1 MTSDV
6 FKSVPFHPVIVQWF
20 QQHFATPSP
29 PQKKGWPSIAG
40 GKHTLILAPTGSG
53 KTLAAFLWSI
63 DQLFCSFISQK
74 AARPSPRLFSGI
86 HTLYISPLK
95 ALNNDIHQNLKAP
108 LKQIG
113 QLSRQ
118 KGLPPV
124 SIQVAVRTG
133 DTPSHVR
140 RSMLHNPPDILITT
154 PESFYLLLTSA
165 RGRELFRH
173 LKYVIVDEIHSISN
187 NKRGVHLSLSLE
199 RLMPLCEKEPIRI
212 GLSATQKPLQRIAAF
227 LGGQKFSEKFQ
238 KFIPREVTSIDCG
251 QRKNLDLKVIT
262 PVRSFHE
269 LPDSSVWEPVY
280 QLLYNL
286 IRQHQTTLVFA
297 NMRAQTEKI
306 ARQLNEIH
314 GQVTGNRRAE
324 VALAHHGSISRE
336 TRYEIEARLKTGK
349 IPAVIAT
356 AALELGIDI
365 GSIDLVV
372 QLEAPRTISGAL
384 QRIGR
389 SGHLMAATSKGRII
403 VLYPSDL
410 DDALTIADCM
420 QRADIEETAIVK
432 NALDVLAQQIV
443 AEVANKD
450 WSYDA
455 LFNLVR
461 QSYCYRNLPPAV
473 FNNVVEMLA
482 GHFAG
487 SPLQVLKAR
496 IRWDRVNNRL
506 IAQRGS
512 RLTALMN
519 GGTIPDRGYFGVY
532 LKNSNVKL
540 GEMEEEFVF
549 ESRVGEVFFLGN
561 SEWRIDSID
570 QSRII
575 VTPVAAI
582 KPKAPF
588 WKGDI
593 LFRDHATSKKVGRF
607 RRRLLDKLDQGNARK
622 WLISNYFADQQTAEN
637 LVSYFQRQREHLP
650 AVPTDRQL
658 VVETSVNADGI
669 PILVLHAPLG
679 ARVNGAWAIA
689 LAAMMEKHYGMQ
701 VQYSFDDDGVFIRLP
716 DGQQVPPLEE
726 IFKRAPAEFEACLIA
741 ALPDSPIFA
750 VQFRYNAARALLL
763 PRTRTKKR
771 IPLWLQ
777 RLRAADL
784 MQAIEAC
791 RDFPLIVETYRDC
804 LQDKLDL
811 ASLKKVLR
819 DLNAGKIRL
828 TFATTHYP
836 SPMAA
841 NVLYKFVASYLYET
855 DQHRRSDRNKDR
867 HQGFLSEILEQDKI
881 PAILTERLIRA
892 AEKRWQHLAP
902 EYQAASAEDLF
913 GIIERL
919 GPISGPEL
927 FKRSKK
933 DPSDW
938 LAELQSARRI
948 VESESA
954 RSNHIQRLWKICEET
969 AGPSDIT
976 GSANV
981 LKPDVLKMLRRYL
994 NCRGPVEV
1002 TQIQKDLDLPP
1013 DKINQALQHLKKEKQ
1028 IVCGKLVRGSAKEQC
1043 CDRYNFMQL
1052 YRKAIAERRK
1062 VTAPADRQLFIKF
1075 LMQWHGIAKPGQ
1087 PLSEVIERYRG
1098 FRFPLH
1104 FFEGNVLSSRYGLF
1118 DRAVL
1123 EEKIAEFESLI
1134 AEGRV
1139 IVRTGKNKDGGRRTI
1154 EFHLRAEGALFNHPE
1169 TLPGQTA
1176 HLNSAAR
1183 AAFKF
1188 LEQNGAS
1195 YIQDI
1200 ELGTDLSRLQL
1211 QRALQVLAD
1220 ARLVS
1225 CENYPAFLM
1234 IVQTPFRQT
1243 AAKSPSGQYQGLS
1256 EAGKI
1261 RQRPRRRSALR
1272 KMAQQRSRLK
1282 EGRWFSTLSFASM
1295 GPEPDEPRRATRQ
1308 ARLLLQRYGILVK
1321 EWYRREQGLLPWHKI
1336 FQALKRLEWQGEI
1349 RRGYFVDGLSGV
1361 QFAIPA
1367 ALDLLEKLHHENS
1380 AATTDMVM
1388 LSTMDPALPFGAA
1401 AWQLM
1406 DNRGKPLK
1414 IARSASNY
1422 LICEGGDLLFYGE
1435 NNFERIVAIKELSA
1449 AQYEK
1454 FANLLHNLLKL
1465 PQPLRSKN
1473 RLDIIRINNQ
1483 PAAGSPFAEHFIKTG
1498 YEKDGER
1505 LVLWPSRI

>member
-1 MTSDV
+1 MSSDV
-6 FKSVPFHPVIVQWF
+6 FKSVPFHPVIVRWF
-20 QQHFATPSP
+20 KQHFAAPSP

-63 DQLFCSFISQK
+63 DRLFCSSISQK
-74 AARPSPRLFSGI
+74 AAGPPPLFSGV

-95 ALNNDIHQNLKAP
+95 ALNNDIHQNLKTP

-113 QLSRQ
+113 RLARQ
-118 KGLPPV
+118 NGLPPV
-124 SIQVAVRTG
+124 LIQVAVRTG
-133 DTPSHVR
+133 DTPSYAR
-140 RSMLHNPPDILITT
+140 RSMMRNPPDILITT

-165 RGRELFRH
+165 QGRELFRH

-212 GLSATQKPLQRIAAF
+212 GLSATQKPLRRIAAF
-227 LGGQKFSEKFQ
+227 LGGQKFSNKFQ
-238 KFIPREVTSIDCG
+238 KLIPREVVSIDCG
-251 QRKNLDLKVIT
+251 QRKNLDLKVLT

-286 IRQHQTTLVFA
+286 IGRHQTTLVFA

-306 ARQLNEIH
+306 ARRLNDIH
-314 GQVTGNRRAE
+314 RQVTGDRSAE

-336 TRYEIEARLKTGK
+336 ARYEIEARLKAGK

-356 AALELGIDI
+356 ASLELGVDI

-372 QLEAPRTISGAL
+372 QLEAPRTISSAL
-384 QRIGR
+384 QRVGR

-403 VLYPSDL
+403 VLYASDL
-410 DDALTIADCM
+410 DDALTIAGCM
-420 QRADIEETAIVK
+420 QRADIEETIIVE

-455 LFNLVR
+455 LLNLIR
-461 QSYCYRNLPPAV
+461 QSYCYRNLPAAV
-473 FNNVVEMLA
+473 FKNVVEMLS

-512 RLTALMN
+512 RMTALMN

-532 LKNSNVKL
+532 LQNSNVKL

-549 ESRVGEVFFLGN
+549 ESRVGDVFFLGN

-593 LFRDHATSKKVGRF
+593 LFRDHATSKKIGRF
-607 RRRLLDKLDQGNARK
+607 RRKLLDKLDQGNAQK
-622 WLISNYFADQQTAEN
+622 WLMSNYFADPHTAEN
-637 LVSYFQRQREHLP
+637 LVAYFRRQREHLP
-650 AVPTDRQL
+650 SVPTDRQL

-689 LAAMMEKHYGMQ
+689 LAAMMERHYGVQ

-716 DGQQVPPLEE
+716 DSEQLPPAEE
-726 IFKRAPAEFEACLIA
+726 LFQHAPAEFEAHLIA

-763 PRTRTKKR
+763 PRTQARKR

-777 RLRAADL
+777 RLKAADL
-784 MQAIEAC
+784 MQAIERY
-791 RDFPLIVETYRDC
+791 RDFPLITETYRDC

-811 ASLKKVLR
+811 SSLKNVLR

-828 TFATTHYP
+828 TFASTRYP

-855 DQHRRSDRNKDR
+855 DQPRRSGRNKDR
-867 HQGFLSEILEQDKI
+867 RPSFLEEILEQEKI
-881 PAILTERLIRA
+881 PAILTQRLICE
-892 AEKRWQHLAP
+892 AEKRWQHLAS

-913 GIIERL
+913 AIIERL
-919 GPISGPEL
+919 GPISKPEL
-927 FKRSKK
+927 TRRSKK
-933 DPSDW
+933 DPAGW
-938 LAELQSARRI
+938 LAELRSAGRI
-948 VESESA
+948 VKSESA
-954 RSNHIQRLWKICEET
+954 RNNHTYRLWKICEEA
-969 AGPSDIT
+969 AGPSDI
-976 GSANV
+976 AKLPDA
-981 LKPDVLKMLRRYL
+981 LKIVQRYL
-994 NCRGPVEV
+994 NFRGPVEV
-1002 TQIQKDLDLPP
+1002 TQIQKNLDLPP
-1013 DKINQALQHLKKEKQ
+1013 DEIHQALQHLKKERQ
-1028 IVCGKLVRGSAKEQC
+1028 VVCGKLVRGAKKEQW
-1043 CDRYNFMQL
+1043 CDRYNFMRL
-1052 YRKAIAERRK
+1052 YRKAIAERRE
-1062 VTAPADRQLFIKF
+1062 VTAPAGRQLFIKF
-1075 LMQWHGIAKPGQ
+1075 LTQWHGIAKPGQ

-1104 FFEGNVLSSRYGLF
+1104 FFEGKILSSRYGLF

-1123 EEKIAEFESLI
+1123 GEKIAEFERLI
-1134 AEGRV
+1134 ADGRV
-1139 IVRTGKNKDGGRRTI
+1139 IVQTGKNKDGGRRTV

-1169 TLPGQTA
+1169 TLLAQTA

-1183 AAFKF
+1183 AVFKF

-1200 ELGTDLSRLQL
+1200 EMGTELSRLQL
-1211 QRALQVLAD
+1211 QRALQALAD
-1220 ARLVS
+1220 GRLVS
-1225 CENYPAFLM
+1225 SENYPAFLM
-1234 IVQTPFRQT
+1234 TVQTPFQQT
-1243 AAKSPSGQYQGLS
+1243 VAKSPSGHSNGPS
-1256 EAGKI
+1256 EAAKL
-1261 RQRPRRRSALR
+1261 RQGSRRSFLR
-1272 KMAQQRSRLK
+1272 KMVRQSSLLK
-1282 EGRWFSTLSFASM
+1282 DGRWFLTLSFASM
-1295 GPEPDEPRRATRQ
+1295 GPAIEEPGRATRQ
-1308 ARLLLQRYGILVK
+1308 ARLLLQRHGILVK

-1361 QFAIPA
+1361 QFAMPA
-1367 ALDLLEKLHHENS
+1367 ALDLLEKLHHEDS
-1380 AATTDMVM
+1380 AAAKDMVM
-1388 LSTMDPALPFGAA
+1388 LSTLDPALPFIAA
-1401 AWQLM
+1401 SWQLM
-1406 DNRGKPLK
+1406 DHRGQPLK
-1414 IARSASNY
+1414 IVHSASNY
-1422 LICEGGDLLFYGE
+1422 LICSGGDLLIYGE
-1435 NNFERIVAIKELSA
+1435 NDFERIVALRKLSA

-1454 FANLLHNLLKL
+1454 FAKLLHNLLKL

-1473 RLDIIRINNQ
+1473 RLDISWINNQ
-1483 PAAGSPFAEHFIKTG
+1483 PAADSPFAKHFIKAG
-1498 YEKDGER
+1498 YEKEGER